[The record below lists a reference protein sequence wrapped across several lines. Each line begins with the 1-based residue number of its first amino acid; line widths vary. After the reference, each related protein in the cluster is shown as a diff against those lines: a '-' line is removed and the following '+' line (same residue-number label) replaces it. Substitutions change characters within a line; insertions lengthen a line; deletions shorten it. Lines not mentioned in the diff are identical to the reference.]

1 MRILLTIKDFGYGG
15 AQNHVR
21 DLANVLVARGHRVW
35 VAAPPGRQVAL
46 LHRSVTHVPL
56 SHSDL
61 TQPLQ
66 ALQLA
71 WLVRRERIDV
81 IHAHQRLATLTACLA
96 GRLAAR
102 PVVATLHGQLQHDL
116 LRWPGA
122 PAMLARLI
130 VVSPY
135 YAALVARRD
144 PVLAAKT
151 VCIPNSARRVGAVAR
166 GDDGCVVVACAARV
180 IPRTEAFLTELALAA
195 ADLAP
200 AFPAFA
206 LDIYGDGPALAALA
220 VSVAEANR
228 GAGRAVVRL
237 SGYHPDLPVALAGAD
252 LVVGVGRVAIETLM
266 QGVPLIPANH
276 RYLGPPVTRR
286 RYRALAET
294 NFVPQHCPRPDRAAL
309 RRALAD
315 GLEQL
320 ASLKQEARA
329 LQALVERDFDVAAM
343 AGRIEEVYLALALGT
358 RIAGRGRAGQGL
370 EQRAP
375 AQLTVA

>member
-21 DLANVLVARGHRVW
+21 DLANALVARGHRVW
-35 VAAPPGRQVAL
+35 VAAPPGRQAAL

-122 PAMLARLI
+122 PEMLARLI

-135 YAALVARRD
+135 YAALVAHRR
-144 PVLAAKT
+144 PALAAKT
-151 VCIPNSARRVGAVAR
+151 VCIPNSARPVGAVAGR
-166 GDDGCVVVACAARV
+166 DDGRIVVACAARI
-180 IPRTEAFLTELALAA
+180 IPRTEAFLTDLALAA

-206 LDIYGDGPALAALA
+206 LHIYGDGPALAALA
-220 VSVAEANR
+220 VSVAGANR
-228 GAGRAVVRL
+228 AAGRAVVRL
-237 SGYHPDLPVALAGAD
+237 SGYHPELPVALAGAD

-276 RYLGPPVTRR
+276 RYLGQPVTRL

-320 ASLKQEARA
+320 ASLKREARA
-329 LQALVERDFDVAAM
+329 LQPLVERDFDVDAM
-343 AGRIEEVYLALALGT
+343 AGRIEEVYLTLALGT
-358 RIAGRGRAGQGL
+358 RRTDRGRAGEGL